1 MTVLAVNNAHL
12 PTSTSSGGSGVPGLR
27 AALIMAGL
35 LWTPC
40 SGTTSTYLI
49 ERPVVLT
56 ASDPDGRQLVHR
68 PTETTGEAVL
78 EIRRRSGLTWDE
90 LADLFDVSR
99 RSVHH
104 WANGK
109 PITAEHDQHIRR
121 TLTVIRQI
129 DQGESRRTR
138 DILLASGADGIL
150 TFDLLKNGEFEDVV
164 ARGGPAPTRVA
175 PPLTELSPEARHAR
189 HAPRPAELVAA
200 LNDRPI
206 NPTTARMTRT
216 FRAPKVT

>member
-1 MTVLAVNNAHL
+1 
-12 PTSTSSGGSGVPGLR
+12 
-27 AALIMAGL
+27 LIMAGL
-35 LWTPC
+35 LWTPW

-68 PTETTGEAVL
+68 PAETAGEAIL

-90 LADLFDVSR
+90 LADLFEVSR

-104 WANGK
+104 WASGK
-109 PITAEHDQHIRR
+109 PVTAEHDQHIRR
-121 TLTVIRQI
+121 TLAVIRQI
-129 DQGESRRTR
+129 DQGEARRTR
-138 DILLASGADGIL
+138 DILLAPAADGIL
-150 TFDLLKNGEFEDVV
+150 AFDLLKNEEFEDVV
-164 ARGGPAPTRVA
+164 ARGGPTPTRVV

-189 HAPRPAELVAA
+189 RVPRPAELVAA
-200 LNDRPI
+200 LNDRPLLS
-206 NPTTARMTRT
+206 TTARMART